1 MSDPLSDPSVSPWHT
16 VPGQPGRLTREPAAT
31 EDPAVTELWRRC
43 EVADGRVAGLRQ
55 LLAQGRAVTD
65 ADLARVQALIRGER

>member
-1 MSDPLSDPSVSPWHT
+1 MSDPSFSPWHT

-31 EDPAVTELWRRC
+31 EDPALTELWRRC
-43 EVADGRVAGLRQ
+43 EVADREAAALRKR
-55 LLAQGRAVTD
+55 LAQGRAVTD